1 MSFQDVQTGGGARSS
16 SSSYMASK
24 SPSQAVAA
32 GIFQINTAVA
42 AFRRLVD
49 AIGTAKDTPDHRLK
63 LHNTRQRILQLVKET
78 SAKLKALTEPDHDPT
93 VNPSKKVEDAKL
105 ARDFQN
111 TLQEFQKV
119 QQLASERE
127 STYSPAPP
135 PPSLPTTLDAFDAA
149 ALAPMSRCLK
159 RNNVYLWNREG
170 EFSSSVARA
179 PFIYDPYS
187 SKKMCRQEVI
197 LLDNEIG
204 FNEAMIDER
213 EQGIREVEE
222 QIGQVNEIFK
232 DLAVLVHEQGV
243 VIGKMPNTLLEIDY
257 SFMHLDLSSDSFN
270 ITDDISSNIDAS
282 SVSTTQ
288 ARGQLAKASKS
299 VKPRTSWVSRKLL
312 ISRLLLDMKCLI
324 FVAEIL
330 VRKCDLQ
337 R

>member
-135 PPSLPTTLDAFDAA
+135 PPSLPTT
-149 ALAPMSRCLK
+149 
-159 RNNVYLWNREG
+159 
-170 EFSSSVARA
+170 SSGSDESL
-179 PFIYDPYS
+179 P
-187 SKKMCRQEVI
+187 QEK
-197 LLDNEIG
+197 
-204 FNEAMIDER
+204 
-213 EQGIREVEE
+213 Q
-222 QIGQVNEIFK
+222 
-232 DLAVLVHEQGV
+232 
-243 VIGKMPNTLLEIDY
+243 
-257 SFMHLDLSSDSFN
+257 
-270 ITDDISSNIDAS
+270 
-282 SVSTTQ
+282 
-288 ARGQLAKASKS
+288 
-299 VKPRTSWVSRKLL
+299 
-312 ISRLLLDMKCLI
+312 RLLM
-324 FVAEIL
+324 E
-330 VRKCDLQ
+330 Q
-337 R
+337 RR

>member
-135 PPSLPTTLDAFDAA
+135 PPSLPATSGSDESLPQEKQR
-149 ALAPMSRCLK
+149 LLMEQR
-159 RNNVYLWNREG
+159 
-170 EFSSSVARA
+170 
-179 PFIYDPYS
+179 
-187 SKKMCRQEVI
+187 RQEVI

-232 DLAVLVHEQGV
+232 DLAVLAHEQGV
-243 VIGKMPNTLLEIDY
+243 VI
-257 SFMHLDLSSDSFN
+257 
-270 ITDDISSNIDAS
+270 DDISSNIDAS

-299 VKPRTSWVSRKLL
+299 VKPRTSWIKS
-312 ISRLLLDMKCLI
+312 
-324 FVAEIL
+324 
-330 VRKCDLQ
+330 
-337 R
+337 